1 MAEEKILNEEVMS
14 QEELENVAGGTYN
27 QTAADSRFLHDLNGS
42 TDGYSAG
49 SAFFIHSKISREV
62 TAAWSKLGISVDTSW
77 GCPDNKYYLDGKE
90 ITRREAINYACKKY
104 NTTLNDMK
112 GDYNY

>member
-1 MAEEKILNEEVMS
+1 MKNLKM
-14 QEELENVAGGTYN
+14 LRGGTYN
-27 QTAADSRFLHDLNGS
+27 QTVADSRFLHDLNGS
-42 TDGYSAG
+42 TKGYSAE
-49 SAFFIHSKISREV
+49 SAFFIHSKISKEV
-62 TAAWSKLGISVDTSW
+62 TAAWSALGISVDTSW
-77 GCPDNKYYLDGKE
+77 GCPDNKYFLNGKE